1 MALHLAFI
9 YPKRTEE
16 FLGSH
21 RHVYNSQQL
30 TRSSAQRI
38 PDVRTR
44 EVWPTSSI
52 GRAADS

>member
-30 TRSSAQRI
+30 TWSSVQRI